1 MTTPEKAAVTATEA
15 AVTPRDCPYFGLD
28 YYTERFGSWFFG
40 REVERGLIITN
51 LQAARLTLLH
61 AESGV
66 GKTSLL
72 RAGVA
77 WRLRQLA
84 DDGRARGGAGVDIP
98 VVFSAWKD
106 DPVPELITE
115 IGAAAEPFLAGRQLA
130 APPDGHLDAAIEAA
144 AEATEASLLVIL
156 DQFEEYFLYCAR
168 EPTPQHF
175 ADELARCISK
185 AGLPANFL
193 IAIRE
198 DAYAGLGDLFQGR
211 IANVYGNY
219 LHVDYLD
226 RPAAER
232 AIREPLRVYNSQPGV
247 GEPIAIQDDL
257 VTAVLD
263 GVRAYDG
270 DGRPDAASGGDG
282 RVATP
287 LLQLV
292 MATIWERERAEGSRE
307 LRLSTLER
315 LEGVRKVVDT
325 HLEEALDGLGSRDRA
340 TAVDVFD
347 HLVTPSGGKIAE
359 SVPDLAIRTGHTEQ
373 QVGDVL
379 EKLDRARIVR
389 PVPAPPR
396 QDPVRFRRYEIFH
409 DVLAP
414 SINRAIAARDAQRRA
429 RRLRRRAALAVGLLA
444 GATVIAVLVVYLFG
458 VAQSRQLDVKIARS
472 DRLATA
478 AEADMA
484 ANPELSTLLSLH
496 ALSVYATSQAQAS
509 LREALPG
516 AQEVR
521 QFDSGTSVLSAQ
533 FDPADANKVVSAGQD
548 GDAWIWNVQTGRRVL
563 RLHPQGG
570 FRVNGTADAVA
581 FNQAGSQVA
590 VGYGGGTLAVFD
602 AASGSE
608 LRFQSL
614 GSLVNQVSFV
624 GRTGQLA
631 VATLDG
637 AYLGT
642 PGSAWR
648 ALLSRQ
654 LSGESVNAVAADPA
668 DDMTFAVAGS
678 DGTAICTLRRNGGPR
693 CQRLLPDDFGSND
706 AEFSPSGGEL
716 ATANEDG
723 SVRLYNVRDPAL
735 PQTRILEALEANA
748 TSAQFSPNG
757 SLVVAG
763 YGSGLARVWNAA
775 SGLQLAELAGNPA
788 RINTARFDAAGNE
801 VVTAGSDGTIRV
813 WRTLPAELQAE
824 FAPARPGATPGPIYG
839 AEYSPSGNRL
849 LIRDPSGIYVY
860 TTGGGLV
867 KTLLVDD
874 GVNSARFSPSGAKI
888 VATMGTIVVQW
899 NAANLTPIAPIID
912 LGNDIKALNAYVSP
926 NGSRLLITT
935 SAERAEIRNADSGK
949 LLHILNPGNN
959 FRIYTA
965 AFSPDGS
972 QILTASGGQVQVWN
986 AATGREIRS
995 LGKIGPSILDLQFN
1009 RQGSEFV
1016 AAANSGDLTVWSVR
1030 GYRRLLTISSCPS
1043 PAAAS
1048 FSPNGKLIVAACG
1061 DGTARVFDAAS
1072 GQLLT
1077 IVSVAGG
1084 GIVNSAEFSPDGRSI
1099 VTTLGVGTGGI
1110 TTGEVEVWNAQLATP
1125 SLAALERLAEQRVN
1139 SALTS
1144 AQRAAYV
1151 RGTGG

>member
-1 MTTPEKAAVTATEA
+1 VTGTEA

-28 YYTERFGSWFFG
+28 YYTESFGSWFFG

-77 WRLRQLA
+77 WRLSQLA
-84 DDGRARGGAGVDIP
+84 DDGLARGGAAVDIP
-98 VVFSAWKD
+98 IVFSAWKD

-115 IGAAAEPFLAGRQLA
+115 IGVAAEPFLAGRQFA
-130 APPDGHLDAAIEAA
+130 APPDGHLDTAIEAA
-144 AEATEASLLVIL
+144 AEATGASLLVIL

-168 EPTPQHF
+168 EPTPRHF
-175 ADELARCISK
+175 ADELARCINK

-219 LHVDYLD
+219 LHVEYLD
-226 RPAAER
+226 RSAAER
-232 AIREPLRVYNSQPGV
+232 AIREPLQVYNSQPGV

-257 VTAVLD
+257 VRVVLD
-263 GVRAYDG
+263 GVRAHDG
-270 DGRPDAASGGDG
+270 DGRPGAADNGDG

-292 MATIWERERAEGSRE
+292 MATIWDRERAEGSRE

-325 HLEEALDGLGSRDRA
+325 HLEKALAELSGGDRA

-414 SINRAIAARDAQRRA
+414 SINRAIAARDAQRRVQ
-429 RRLRRRAALAVGLLA
+429 RLRRLAALAAGLLA
-444 GATVIAVLVVYLFG
+444 VATVIAVLIVYLFG
-458 VAQSRQLDVKIARS
+458 VAQSRQLEEGIARS
-472 DRLATA
+472 DQLATA

-484 ANPELSTLLSLH
+484 TNPELSTLL
-496 ALSVYATSQAQAS
+496 ALQALRVHSTSQAKAS
-509 LREALPG
+509 LRAALPEV
-516 AQEVR
+516 QEVR
-521 QFDSGTSVLSAQ
+521 EFDTGTPVLSGA

-548 GDAWIWNVQTGRRVL
+548 GDAWIWNVATGRRVL
-563 RLHPQGG
+563 RLRPRGG
-570 FRVNGTADAVA
+570 FKVNGTADAVA
-581 FNQAGSQVA
+581 FNMAGTQVA

-602 AASGSE
+602 ADSGNE
-608 LRFQSL
+608 LRSQSM
-614 GSLVNQVSFV
+614 GSLVNDVRFV
-624 GRTGQLA
+624 GDAGQLA
-631 VATLDG
+631 VATVDG
-637 AYLGT
+637 AWLGT

-648 ALLSRQ
+648 ALLSPQ
-654 LSGESVNAVAADPA
+654 LSGESVNAVAVDPA
-668 DDMTFAVAGS
+668 DAMKFAVAGS
-678 DGTAICTLRRNGGPR
+678 DGTAICALRRSGPR
-693 CQRLLPDDFGSND
+693 CQRLLPDDFAAND
-706 AEFSPSGGEL
+706 AEFSSSGDEL
-716 ATANEDG
+716 VTANRDG
-723 SVRLYNVRDPAL
+723 SLRLYNVGVPSL
-735 PQTRILEALEANA
+735 PQTRVLEALQSNA

-757 SLVVAG
+757 SLIVAG
-763 YGSGLARVWNAA
+763 YASGLASVWNAA
-775 SGLQLAELAGNPA
+775 SGLQVTELAGNSA
-788 RINTARFDAAGNE
+788 RVNTVRFDAAANE

-813 WRTLPAELQAE
+813 WRALPTELQAV
-824 FAPARPGATPGPIYG
+824 FNSPTPDAVYG
-839 AEYSPSGNRL
+839 AEYSPRGSRL
-849 LIRDPSGIYVY
+849 LIHGPTGTYVY
-860 TTGGGLV
+860 TTGGHLV
-867 KTLLVDD
+867 KTLLAKYDL
-874 GVNSARFSPSGAKI
+874 NSARFSPSGAKI
-888 VATMGTIVVQW
+888 VGTIGPLVIQW
-899 NAANLTPIAPIID
+899 NAARLLLSPPLINLGKKT
-912 LGNDIKALNAYVSP
+912 KALNAYV
-926 NGSRLLITT
+926 NAKGSRLLIIT
-935 SAERAEIRNADSGK
+935 SAETAEIRNADTGM
-949 LLHILNPGNN
+949 LLHVLNPGNH
-959 FRIYTA
+959 FKMLTA
-965 AFSPDGS
+965 TFSPDGS

-995 LGKIGPSILDLQFN
+995 LGKIGPAILDVQFN
-1009 RQGSEFV
+1009 RQGNEFV
-1016 AAANSGDLTVWSVR
+1016 TAANSGELTIWAVR
-1030 GYRRLLTISSCPS
+1030 GYRRLLTINGCPS
-1043 PAAAS
+1043 PTTAS

-1077 IVSVAGG
+1077 VITVAGG
-1084 GIVNSAEFSPDGRSI
+1084 GIVNSAEFSPDGRNI
-1099 VTTLGVGTGGI
+1099 VTTLGVGTGGV
-1110 TTGEVEVWNAQLATP
+1110 TSGEVEVWNSQLATP
-1125 SLAALERLAEQRVN
+1125 SVPVLERLAEQRV
-1139 SALTS
+1139 SGALTP
-1144 AQRAAYV
+1144 AQRATYL
-1151 RGTGG
+1151 RGASG

>member
-1 MTTPEKAAVTATEA
+1 VTATDA
-15 AVTPRDCPYFGLD
+15 TVALRDCPYFGLD

-40 REVERGLIITN
+40 REAERGLLVTN

-84 DDGRARGGAGVDIP
+84 DDGLARGGAGVDIP

-115 IGAAAEPFLAGRQLA
+115 IRAASGPFLGSRQFA
-130 APPDGHLDAAIEAA
+130 APPGGHLDTAIEAA
-144 AEATEASLLVIL
+144 AEATGASMLVIL

-168 EPTPQHF
+168 EPTPQRF
-175 ADELARCISK
+175 ADELARCINK

-226 RPAAER
+226 RSSAER
-232 AIREPLRVYNSQPGV
+232 AIREPLQVYNSQPGA

-257 VTAVLD
+257 VRAVLD
-263 GVRAYDG
+263 EVRAYDG
-270 DGRPDAASGGDG
+270 DGRPGAADGGDG

-307 LRLSTLER
+307 LRLSTLQR

-325 HLEEALDGLGSRDRA
+325 HLEKALDELGRSDRA

-359 SVPDLAIRTGHTEQ
+359 SIPDLAVRTGHAEQ
-373 QVGDVL
+373 QVGEVL

-414 SINRAIAARDAQRRA
+414 SINRTIATREARRRA
-429 RRLRRRAALAVGLLA
+429 RRLRRLGALAASLLA
-444 GATVIAVLVVYLFG
+444 VVTLIAVLIVYLFG
-458 VAQSRQLDVKIARS
+458 VDQSRQLEERIARS
-472 DRLATA
+472 DQLVTA
-478 AEADMA
+478 AEAYTA
-484 ANPELSTLLSLH
+484 VNPELSTLLSLQ
-496 ALSVYATSQAQAS
+496 ALRVHSTSQAEAS
-509 LREALPG
+509 LREALPE

-521 QFDSGTSVLSAQ
+521 EFDSGTPVLSAQ
-533 FDPADANKVVSAGQD
+533 FDPANANKVVSAGQD
-548 GDAWIWNVQTGRRVL
+548 GDAWIWNVKTGRRVL
-563 RLHPQGG
+563 RLHPRGG
-570 FRVNGTADAVA
+570 YRVNGTADAVA
-581 FNQAGSQVA
+581 FNPAGTQVA

-602 AASGSE
+602 ADSGNE
-608 LRFQSL
+608 LRSQSM
-614 GSLVNQVSFV
+614 GSLVNDVRFI
-624 GRTGQLA
+624 GDTGQLA
-631 VATLDG
+631 VATADG

-648 ALLSRQ
+648 TLLSRR
-654 LSGESVNAVAADPA
+654 LSGKNVNTVAVDPA
-668 DDMTFAVAGS
+668 DAMKFAVAGAE
-678 DGTAICTLRRNGGPR
+678 GTAICMLRPSGGPQ
-693 CQRLLPDDFGSND
+693 CQRLLPDAFGSND

-716 ATANEDG
+716 VTANEDG
-723 SVRLYNVRDPAL
+723 SLRLYNVQAPTL
-735 PQTRILEALEANA
+735 PETRILEALEADA

-757 SLVVAG
+757 SLIVAG
-763 YGSGLARVWNAA
+763 YSSGLARVWNAA
-775 SGLQLAELAGNPA
+775 SGLQPTELAGHSA
-788 RINTARFDAAGNE
+788 RVNTARFDVAGNE

-813 WRTLPAELQAE
+813 WRTLPSELQVE
-824 FAPARPGATPGPIYG
+824 FNSSWPGATPGAVYG
-839 AEYSPSGNRL
+839 AEYSPGGTRL
-849 LIRDPSGIYVY
+849 LIRDPSGTFVY
-860 TTGGGLV
+860 TPGGHLMVALPIHYGMS
-867 KTLLVDD
+867 
-874 GVNSARFSPSGAKI
+874 SARFSPSGAEI
-888 VATMGTIVVQW
+888 VTTIGPLVIQW
-899 NAANLTPIAPIID
+899 SALQPILAHPYINVGKNIT
-912 LGNDIKALNAYVSP
+912 ALNAYVSP
-926 NGSRLLITT
+926 NGSRLLIIT
-935 SAERAEIRNADSGK
+935 SAETAEVRNADTGK
-949 LLHILNPGNN
+949 LLHTLNPGNN
-959 FRIYTA
+959 FKMFTA
-965 AFSPDGS
+965 AFNPDGS

-995 LGKIGPSILDLQFN
+995 LGKIGPAIRDVQFN

-1016 AAANSGDLTVWSVR
+1016 TAANSGDLTIWGVR
-1030 GYRRLLTISSCPS
+1030 GYRRLRTINSCPS

-1048 FSPNGKLIVAACG
+1048 FSPNGKLLVAACG
-1061 DGTARVFDAAS
+1061 DGTARVFDVAN

-1077 IVSVAGG
+1077 VMSVAGG

-1099 VTTLGVGTGGI
+1099 VTALGVGVNGI
-1110 TTGEVEVWNAQLATP
+1110 TTGEVEVWNSQLATT
-1125 SLAALERLAEQRVN
+1125 SLTALERLAEQRVN
-1139 SALTS
+1139 SALTP
-1144 AQRAAYV
+1144 AQRAANLH
-1151 RGTGG
+1151 GASG